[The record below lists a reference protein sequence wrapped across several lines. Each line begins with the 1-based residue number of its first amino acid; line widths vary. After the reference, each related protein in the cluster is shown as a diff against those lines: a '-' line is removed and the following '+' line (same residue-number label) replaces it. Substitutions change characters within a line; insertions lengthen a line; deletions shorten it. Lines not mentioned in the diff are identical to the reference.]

1 MKLVRKLISFFMLVL
16 VLAPTLVQLSH
27 IVLEEHHETEV
38 CLSKD
43 EQHYHDHEIDC
54 ELCDFHL
61 NNFSVT
67 SITQLP
73 TIELTE
79 INSPHIFFYSFKS
92 KSVNPFRLRGPP
104 SLA

>member
-1 MKLVRKLISFFMLVL
+1 MKLVRKLISLFMLVL
-16 VLAPTLVQLSH
+16 VLAPALVQLSH
-27 IVLEEHHETEV
+27 IVLEEHHDAEI

-43 EQHYHDHEIDC
+43 EKHYHDYEIDC
-54 ELCDFHL
+54 KLCDFHL

-73 TIELTE
+73 IIELIE
-79 INSPHIFFYSFKS
+79 INAPHIFFYSFKS
-92 KSVNPFRLRGPP
+92 ESVTAFHLRGPP